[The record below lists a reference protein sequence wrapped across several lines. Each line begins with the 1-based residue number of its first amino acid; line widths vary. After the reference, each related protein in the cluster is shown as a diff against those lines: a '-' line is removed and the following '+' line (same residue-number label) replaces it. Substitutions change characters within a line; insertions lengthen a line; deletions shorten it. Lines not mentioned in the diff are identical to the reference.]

1 MPRFSPQVIGA
12 LANPQYGMLTGQAIA
27 NVGGRLAQIPGNI
40 REEQQRRAAQAALQ
54 TGLQGY
60 ATQDPALLQRSAAAS
75 AAAGSPEQALA
86 MAEAGSAITA
96 VQKEQEELNARRN
109 AIAKSAEASRLFEV
123 AARARRATSHETL
136 DAIAKD
142 LRQAEIKKVGEMP
155 VALRRK
161 LALAAGVSS
170 EEFDDLGLAT
180 VSDEVFNN
188 YTDGLVGDL
197 QPWMDKN
204 GNVKVY
210 RTSKYAT
217 VYDDA
222 IKSFVSPGD
231 LGLTEAPPTVQRV
244 ENIAQGLQEKLTDLG
259 AENFIELSTQAQQSA
274 ESVMSIDRV
283 LPTLDNMYTGT
294 LAEIRLKTAK
304 AFNQLGIPYDDLSR
318 ITDTEVFIAE
328 SGKRVADYIKNLGSG
343 TGLSDKDLAFTLQV
357 VGGDIGVD
365 ASSLKR
371 ILTEFRNAA
380 VRKIQGYNDMRTNV
394 FNKMGD
400 SADASLT
407 QAFYPSVIV
416 PAKAAPGTGGLL
428 SPEDFLNMTV
438 EEQEDYLKEREA
450 ALQR

>member
-1 MPRFSPQVIGA
+1 MPRFSQQVIGA

-86 MAEAGSAITA
+86 MAEAGSGITA
-96 VQKEQEELNARRN
+96 LQREQEELNARRN
-109 AIAKSAEASRLFEV
+109 AIAASAEANGYTEI
-123 AARARRATSHETL
+123 AKRARLATSHTTL
-136 DAIAKD
+136 DAVAKD
-142 LRQAEIKKVGEMP
+142 LRSEEFKIKEKMP
-155 VALRRK
+155 VAVRMS
-161 LALAAGVSS
+161 LAKTAGITPAQFKELELSK
-170 EEFDDLGLAT
+170 
-180 VSDEVFNN
+180 VSDDAFNK
-188 YTDGLVGDL
+188 YISGLEGDL
-197 QPWMDKN
+197 KPWMDSN
-204 GNVKVY
+204 DNVQVY
-210 RTSKYAT
+210 RESKFGT
-217 VYDDA
+217 VWDENSQA
-222 IKSFVSPGD
+222 FVNPGD
-231 LGLTEAPPTVQRV
+231 LGLKEPPPSVQRV

-438 EEQEDYLKEREA
+438 EEQEEYLKEREA

>member
-12 LANPQYGMLTGQAIA
+12 LANPQ
-27 NVGGRLAQIPGNI
+27 
-40 REEQQRRAAQAALQ
+40 
-54 TGLQGY
+54 
-60 ATQDPALLQRSAAAS
+60 
-75 AAAGSPEQALA
+75 
-86 MAEAGSAITA
+86 
-96 VQKEQEELNARRN
+96 KEQDDLNARRN
-109 AIAKSAEASRLFEV
+109 AIAASAEANGYTEI
-123 AARARRATSHETL
+123 AKRARLATSHTTL
-136 DAIAKD
+136 DAVAKD
-142 LRQAEIKKVGEMP
+142 LRG
-155 VALRRK
+155 
-161 LALAAGVSS
+161 
-170 EEFDDLGLAT
+170 EEFKIKEKMPAAVRMSIAKTAGITPAQFKELELSK
-180 VSDEVFNN
+180 VSDDAFNK
-188 YTDGLVGDL
+188 YISGLEGDL
-197 QPWMDKN
+197 KPWMDSN
-204 GNVKVY
+204 DNVQVY
-210 RTSKYAT
+210 RESKFGT
-217 VYDDA
+217 VWDENSQA
-222 IKSFVSPGD
+222 FVNPGD
-231 LGLTEAPPTVQRV
+231 LGLKEAPPSVQRV

-365 ASSLKR
+365 ASSLKK
-371 ILTEFRNAA
+371 ILTEFRSAA

-428 SPEDFLNMTV
+428 PPEDFLNMTV
-438 EEQEDYLKEREA
+438 EEQEEYLKEREA